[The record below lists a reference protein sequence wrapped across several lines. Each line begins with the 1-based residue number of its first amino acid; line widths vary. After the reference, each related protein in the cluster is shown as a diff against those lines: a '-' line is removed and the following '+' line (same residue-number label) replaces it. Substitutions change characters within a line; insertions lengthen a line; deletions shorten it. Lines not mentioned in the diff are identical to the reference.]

1 MKSLESNDPFELVGV
16 NPPRGLDIETDR
28 ETARCLIEEY
38 ALTGFSARDI
48 VELFASPAYTM
59 PNAISATVAVS
70 PCWHTWTGR
79 KATGWWKPRWNLWP
93 G

>member
-16 NPPRGLDIETDR
+16 NPPRGIDIETDR

-59 PNAISATVAVS
+59 PNAIFSRRGPAFVRQLIDGVFGEA
-70 PCWHTWTGR
+70 
-79 KATGWWKPRWNLWP
+79 K
-93 G
+93 